1 MNNGGIYTKDKCLIT
16 TKTNAQIRFSWF
28 ITLMFLFEFA
38 GEKYWKK
45 HLMMRCTLRW
55 MHESWPEAT
64 PLNITSFPNINLLGP
79 SKIFLEEILTL
90 KKIISFWTEKEVVC
104 TLKPNQTKQNKTK
117 LISPS
122 WGIHIDFNTWVLWF
136 QRSNSRKNC
145 GCSGLCRT
153 LQVLSV
159 FSTYHSI
166 SSPHT

>member
-1 MNNGGIYTKDKCLIT
+1 MNNGGIYTEDKCLIT

-79 SKIFLEEILTL
+79 SKIFLEEILAL

-104 TLKPNQTKQNKTK
+104 TLKQNKTK
-117 LISPS
+117 QNWSPPAGEYILILILEYYGSKGQTQEKIVDAVVS
-122 WGIHIDFNTWVLWF
+122 AEHCKYYQWF
-136 QRSNSRKNC
+136 
-145 GCSGLCRT
+145 LCIT
-153 LQVLSV
+153 VSLHL
-159 FSTYHSI
+159 I
-166 SSPHT
+166 LK